1 MLVEAE
7 EAKNFDTECL
17 YTALYHQIQNFFKGL
32 TATPP
37 SYIGSR
43 NNFPGPPWSLM
54 SFEINRRKCAE
65 GVIRLVGAI
74 LEGQQIQAYGNKW
87 IDRLASKFRQS

>member
-7 EAKNFDTECL
+7 EAKNIDKECL

-43 NNFPGPPWSLM
+43 NNFPGPPWVSVN
-54 SFEINRRKCAE
+54 SQVEADRIGPF
-65 GVIRLVGAI
+65 IRA
-74 LEGQQIQAYGNKW
+74 
-87 IDRLASKFRQS
+87 R

>member
-1 MLVEAE
+1 
-7 EAKNFDTECL
+7 
-17 YTALYHQIQNFFKGL
+17 
-32 TATPP
+32 
-37 SYIGSR
+37 
-43 NNFPGPPWSLM
+43 M

-87 IDRLASKFRQS
+87 IDKWRPNFDKVGLYMCPELTKNVPIFYFYFYRLVRF